1 MALCASVL
9 MFHAPLVFRI
19 MKKVYVL
26 IAGLLFLGVLNFQ
39 GKTASP
45 LYVFESGKISF
56 FSETPVENITAF
68 TKTYAAAVN
77 PDTREFAFIVFMT
90 SFQFKKKQMQ
100 EHFNENY
107 MESEKYP
114 KGTFSGTIVENIDLL
129 KDGKHTINAKGKLTI
144 HGVEKERTLPV
155 SIEIKGG
162 KLSLS
167 SKFDVKLVDHNI
179 EVPSIVVANIAE
191 TIAVN
196 VEGVLAPKK

>member
-1 MALCASVL
+1 
-9 MFHAPLVFRI
+9 
-19 MKKVYVL
+19 MKKASIIISSLLVL
-26 IAGLLFLGVLNFQ
+26 GFLNFQ
-39 GKTASP
+39 GKNAAP
-45 LYVFESGKISF
+45 LYVFDSGKITF
-56 FSETPVENITAF
+56 FSETPVENIKAE

-77 PDTREFAFIVFMT
+77 PDTREFAFIVYMT

-114 KGTFSGTIVENIDLL
+114 KATFSGNIVENIDLL

-162 KLSLS
+162 KLTLS
-167 SKFDVKLVDHNI
+167 SKFQVKLVDHNI
-179 EVPSIVVANIAE
+179 EVPSVVVANIAE
-191 TIAVN
+191 IIDVS
-196 VEGVLAPKK
+196 VDGVLKPKQ